1 MHLFDIPAWLEVA
14 WPHVVAA
21 LTVLISVVASAHA
34 VLHKRDVRAAVGW
47 VGLAWLVPVL
57 GGVLYVLLGINRI
70 RRRARSLMLKQE
82 HGRFPPLFQVA
93 PMKAETVSGPH
104 PEAAPLAP
112 LVRLGDAVVGRPL
125 LPGNRFTVLESRR
138 DAYPAML
145 EAIDAA
151 RTTLSLCSYIFDNDV
166 AGRRFVE
173 ALSAAVKRGVEVRVL
188 VDAVGS
194 RYTWPPIL
202 GRLRRAGVRA
212 ARFLP
217 SLMPYRLPFANLR
230 NHRKLMVVDGRVGFT
245 GGMNIR
251 KAFWP
256 GEHAAVDLH
265 FRVEGPLVGQL
276 QETFA
281 EDWAFTT
288 HERLTGEAWFPPLTE
303 VGTVLARGIADGPD
317 EDFETLRTVLLGA
330 LATARTSVRIV
341 TPYFLPDTAL
351 ITALSVAA
359 LRGVQV
365 DILLP
370 EKGNLP
376 LVQWAAW
383 AQLWQVLRPGCRI
396 FLTAPPFDHTKLMVV
411 DGVWSLIGSA
421 NWDPRSLRLNFE
433 FNVECYD
440 TVLAT
445 QLEGVVAA
453 RLRNARPL
461 TLEQVDA
468 RALPIRLRDG
478 LARLLS
484 PYL

>member
-21 LTVLISVVASAHA
+21 LTVLISTVASAHA
-34 VLHKRDVRAAVGW
+34 VLHKRDVRAAAGW

-57 GGVLYVLLGINRI
+57 GGVLYLLLGINRI
-70 RRRARSLMLKQE
+70 RRRARSLMLKQAP
-82 HGRFPPLFQVA
+82 GRFPLSPQVA
-93 PMKAETVSGPH
+93 PMKAETVSVHH

-125 LPGNRFTVLESRR
+125 LPGNRVTVLESRR

-173 ALSAAVKRGVEVRVL
+173 ALGAAVKRGVEVRVL

-230 NHRKLMVVDGRVGFT
+230 NHRKLLVVDGRVGFT

-251 KAFWP
+251 EAFWP

-288 HERLTGEAWFPPLTE
+288 RERLTGEAWFPPLTE
-303 VGTVLARGIADGPD
+303 AGTVLARGIADGPD
-317 EDFETLRTVLLGA
+317 EDLETLRTVLLGA

-341 TPYFLPDTAL
+341 TPYFLPDTVL

-370 EKGNLP
+370 QKGNLP
-376 LVQWAAW
+376 LVQWATW

-396 FLTAPPFDHTKLMVV
+396 FLTAPPFDHTKLLVV

-440 TVLAT
+440 AALAT

-453 RLRNARPL
+453 RLRDARPL

>member
-1 MHLFDIPAWLEVA
+1 MPLFDIPAWLEVA
-14 WPHVVAA
+14 WPHIAA
-21 LTVLISVVASAHA
+21 GLTLLISVLASAHA

-70 RRRARSLMLKQE
+70 RRRARSLMLKQGP
-82 HGRFPPLFQVA
+82 GRFLLPPGVT
-93 PMKAETVSGPH
+93 PMKAETLSEPH
-104 PEAAPLAP
+104 PEAASLTP
-112 LVRLGDAVVGRPL
+112 LVRLGDAVVGQPL
-125 LPGNRFTVLESRR
+125 LPGNHITVLESRR

-145 EAIDAA
+145 AAIDAA
-151 RTTLSLCSYIFDNDV
+151 RVSISLCSYIFDNDS

-173 ALSAAVKRGVEVRVL
+173 ALGEAVRRGVEVRVL

-230 NHRKLMVVDGRVGFT
+230 NHRKLLVVDGRVGFT

-251 KAFWP
+251 KHFWP

-265 FRVEGPLVGQL
+265 FRVEGPVVGQL

-288 HERLTGEAWFPPLTE
+288 RERLSGEAWFPPLASA
-303 VGTVLARGIADGPD
+303 GTVVARGIADGPD

-330 LATARTSVRIV
+330 LAIARTSVRIV

-365 DILLP
+365 DVILP

-376 LVQWAAW
+376 LVQWASQ
-383 AQLWQVLRPGCRI
+383 AQLWQVLRPGCRV

-411 DGVWSLIGSA
+411 DDAWSLIGSA

-440 TVLAT
+440 AALAAE
-445 QLEGVVAA
+445 LNAVVEA
-453 RLRNARPL
+453 RLRHARPL

>member
-1 MHLFDIPAWLEVA
+1 M
-14 WPHVVAA
+14 
-21 LTVLISVVASAHA
+21 
-34 VLHKRDVRAAVGW
+34 
-47 VGLAWLVPVL
+47 
-57 GGVLYVLLGINRI
+57 
-70 RRRARSLMLKQE
+70 
-82 HGRFPPLFQVA
+82 
-93 PMKAETVSGPH
+93 
-104 PEAAPLAP
+104 
-112 LVRLGDAVVGRPL
+112 
-125 LPGNRFTVLESRR
+125 
-138 DAYPAML
+138 
-145 EAIDAA
+145 
-151 RTTLSLCSYIFDNDV
+151 
-166 AGRRFVE
+166 
-173 ALSAAVKRGVEVRVL
+173 KRGVEVRVL

-230 NHRKLMVVDGRVGFT
+230 NHRKLLVVDGRVGFT

-251 KAFWP
+251 KHFWP

-265 FRVEGPLVGQL
+265 FRVDGPLVGQL

-288 HERLTGEAWFPPLTE
+288 REHLSGEAWFPPLSAA
-303 VGTVLARGIADGPD
+303 GGVLARGIADGPD
-317 EDFETLRTVLLGA
+317 EDFESLRTVLLGA
-330 LATARTSVRIV
+330 LATARTSVRII

-376 LVQWAAW
+376 VVQWATY
-383 AQLWQVLRPGCRI
+383 AQLWQVLQPGCRI

-440 TVLAT
+440 AALALE
-445 QLEGVVAA
+445 LEGVVAA
-453 RLRNARPL
+453 RLRNARRL
-461 TLEQVDA
+461 TMAQVDA
-468 RALPIRLRDG
+468 RSLPARLRDG

>member
-1 MHLFDIPAWLEVA
+1 M
-14 WPHVVAA
+14 VAA
-21 LTVLISVVASAHA
+21 LTVLISVLASAHA
-34 VLHKRDVRAAVGW
+34 VLHKRDVRAAVAW

-70 RRRARSLMLKQE
+70 RRRARSLMLKEE
-82 HGRFPPLFQVA
+82 HGRFLPAPEVA
-93 PMKAETVSGPH
+93 PMKAEALSQPH

-112 LVRLGDAVVGRPL
+112 LVRLGDAVVGVPL
-125 LPGNRFTVLESRR
+125 LPGNRITVLESRR

-151 RTTLSLCSYIFDNDV
+151 RVSISLCSYIFDNDL

-173 ALSAAVKRGVEVRVL
+173 ALGAAVQRGVEVRVL

-230 NHRKLMVVDGRVGFT
+230 NHRKLLVVDGRVGFT

-251 KAFWP
+251 KHFWP

-265 FRVEGPLVGQL
+265 FRVDGPLVGQL

-288 HERLTGEAWFPPLTE
+288 RERLSGEAWFPPLSAA
-303 VGTVLARGIADGPD
+303 GGVLARGIADGPD

-330 LATARTSVRIV
+330 LATARTSVRII

-359 LRGVQV
+359 LRGIQV

-376 LVQWAAW
+376 VVQWATY

-440 TVLAT
+440 AALASE
-445 QLEGVVAA
+445 LEGVIAA

-461 TLEQVDA
+461 TMAQVDA
-468 RALPIRLRDG
+468 RSLPARLRDG

>member
-1 MHLFDIPAWLEVA
+1 MDLLDLPVWMEAA
-14 WPHVVAA
+14 WPHVAAA
-21 LTVLISVVASAHA
+21 LTVLVSVLASAHA
-34 VLHKRDVRAAVGW
+34 VLNKRDVRAAVGW

-57 GGVLYVLLGINRI
+57 GAVLYLLLGINRI
-70 RRRARSLMLKQE
+70 RRRARSLTLKQE
-82 HGRFPPLFQVA
+82 HGRFPPRVEVA
-93 PMKAETVSGPH
+93 PVGADALGGSQ
-104 PEAAPLAP
+104 PEAAHLAP
-112 LVRLGDAVVGRPL
+112 LVRLAGAVSHRPL
-125 LPGNRFTVLESRR
+125 VPGNLVRVLDSRT

-145 EAIDAA
+145 EAIEGA
-151 RTTLSLCSYIFDNDV
+151 RTSLSLSSYIFDNDA

-173 ALSAAVKRGVEVRVL
+173 ALGAAVKRGVEVRVL

-202 GRLRRAGVRA
+202 GRLKRAGVRA

-230 NHRKLMVVDGRVGFT
+230 NHRKLLVVDGRVGFT

-256 GEHAAVDLH
+256 GEHAARDLH
-265 FRVEGPLVGQL
+265 FRLEGPVVGQL

-288 HERLTGEAWFPPLTE
+288 RERLSGEAWFPALSPA
-303 VGTVLARGIADGPD
+303 GTVVARGLPDGPD
-317 EDFETLRTVLLGA
+317 EDFETTRMVLLGA
-330 LATARTSVRIV
+330 LSAARESVRIL
-341 TPYFLPDTAL
+341 TPYFLPDAAL

-359 LRGVQV
+359 LRGVRV

-376 LVQWAAW
+376 VVQWAST
-383 AQLWQVLRPGCRI
+383 AQLWQVLKPGCRV
-396 FLTAPPFDHTKLMVV
+396 FLTARPFDHSKLMVV
-411 DGVWSLIGSA
+411 DGAWCLIGSS

-433 FNVECYD
+433 FDVECYD
-440 TVLAT
+440 ADLARR
-445 QLEGVVAA
+445 LEAVVDERLSHA
-453 RLRNARPL
+453 RRLTLEEVDARPL
-461 TLEQVDA
+461 PV
-468 RALPIRLRDG
+468 RLRDG